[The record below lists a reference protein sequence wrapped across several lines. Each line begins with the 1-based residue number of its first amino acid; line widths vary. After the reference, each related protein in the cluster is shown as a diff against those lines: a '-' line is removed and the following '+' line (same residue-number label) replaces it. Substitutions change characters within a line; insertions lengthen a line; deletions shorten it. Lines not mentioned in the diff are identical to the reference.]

1 MYVAGIVD
9 YFSNTPKTE
18 LFVWSSTVAIHAWGA
33 SGYRSQLKSARST
46 AGDIKS
52 GSTGPR
58 IWTSL
63 ALLGQ
68 FGGFVLPPLVYL
80 TAIACNK
87 FRQPEWTTGYA
98 LPSPPHVF
106 GVNGV
111 TVGRAVGLL
120 AFLTGTILAR
130 TALRVLGDQYHAI
143 GVSPPSSH
151 GLPSVDRRFTFFLIY
166 R

>member
-46 AGDIKS
+46 AGDIRS

-87 FRQPEWTTGYA
+87 FRQPEWTTGYT
-98 LPSPPHVF
+98 LPSPPDVS

-143 GVSPPSSH
+143 GVSPPIF
-151 GLPSVDRRFTFFLIY
+151 PWITECRPAIY
-166 R
+166 VLSDL